1 MLFSSIIFHPL
12 DMMGGLF
19 DPLGFDSLAP
29 LDLTGGSSAP
39 LNLTVRSLA
48 PLYLMGGGGALAPS
62 GLRGGFLPL
71 GVFLGVF

>member
-48 PLYLMGGGGALAPS
+48 PLYLTEGGGSLAPIDLTG
-62 GLRGGFLPL
+62 GLWPL
-71 GVFLGVF
+71 CI